1 MPKDKITNPDV
12 QQIVDDQKLTNADKI
27 SKLKKMHDNERAI
40 QRAATES
47 PMAQDDGLNDRLH
60 DITLALE
67 DLGADPKGPEDN
79 LGATL

>member
-1 MPKDKITNPDV
+1 MPKDKITDPDV

-27 SKLKKMHDNERAI
+27 TKLKKMHDNERAI

>member
-1 MPKDKITNPDV
+1 MPKDKITDPDV

-27 SKLKKMHDNERAI
+27 TKLKKMHEDERAI

-60 DITLALE
+60 DITLALG

>member
-1 MPKDKITNPDV
+1 MPEDKITDPDV
-12 QQIVDDQKLTNADKI
+12 QQIVDDQKLANADKI
-27 SKLKKMHDNERAI
+27 TKLKKMHEDERAI

-60 DITLALE
+60 DITLALK
-67 DLGADPKGPEDN
+67 DLGVDSKGPEDN

>member
-1 MPKDKITNPDV
+1 MPKDKITDPDV
-12 QQIVDDQKLTNADKI
+12 QKIVDDQKLTNADKVT
-27 SKLKKMHDNERAI
+27 KLKKMHDNERAI

>member
-1 MPKDKITNPDV
+1 
-12 QQIVDDQKLTNADKI
+12 
-27 SKLKKMHDNERAI
+27 
-40 QRAATES
+40 
-47 PMAQDDGLNDRLH
+47 MAQDDGLNDRLH